1 MVFFFQEIL
10 RTAELYSPFTTTEED
25 VMNNEL
31 VGGLMSNVSVIYCY
45 NQIFESEECS
55 SQYIFK
61 FKQLERRSLKKITV
75 SNPVGALIFFR
86 LLLSN
91 YLNWKIYCDDHSSL
105 SSTTAVHI

>member
-1 MVFFFQEIL
+1 MVLFFQEIL

-61 FKQLERRSLKKITV
+61 FIGKKKPEKNHSFESRWSPDFFQASSFQLLKLEDI
-75 SNPVGALIFFR
+75 LR
-86 LLLSN
+86 
-91 YLNWKIYCDDHSSL
+91 
-105 SSTTAVHI
+105 